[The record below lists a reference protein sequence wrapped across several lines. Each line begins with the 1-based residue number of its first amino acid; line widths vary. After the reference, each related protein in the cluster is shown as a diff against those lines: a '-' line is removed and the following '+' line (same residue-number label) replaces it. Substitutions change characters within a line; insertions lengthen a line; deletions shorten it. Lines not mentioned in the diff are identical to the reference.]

1 MCLVGICVLLSNV
14 VAGSACMRVYADI
27 LSTIRLEVGR
37 SARGNNQVF
46 AQGKKIILEQSIRLA
61 EIDRRVAVT
70 LRILP
75 KTMNSLTVALV
86 SRRLVVVTV
95 APYPSYLNNGW
106 VLN

>member
-1 MCLVGICVLLSNV
+1 M
-14 VAGSACMRVYADI
+14 
-27 LSTIRLEVGR
+27 
-37 SARGNNQVF
+37 
-46 AQGKKIILEQSIRLA
+46 EQSIRLA